1 VGKRLLLTNIAQ
13 HLGIPLTR
21 IHLARILASGN
32 RYTALSRMLSHAG
45 DRPTL
50 VWLADAELFR
60 GLGCHVVE
68 GFLDRVRG
76 MPGCVVVL
84 STRYADRVAVG
95 LRSRV
100 DDHVELAASG
110 DRGKR
115 FRLCRWFAQGS
126 LDHRVIEDVAG
137 QTLGRTA
144 AETFALLADL
154 AERRGTNFIA
164 VAIPDLVKGEVG
176 ASEKALASVFAQAR
190 LRPSVVFLDEIEAI
204 FGNRKDAGEVGKK
217 LVSQLFL
224 EIDAVPED
232 AHLVVLA
239 ATNAPELLDE
249 AILRPGRL
257 DKIIHVPRPGYE
269 GRREI
274 LQRAVG
280 HLEVEG
286 RDLLVDR
293 LAEREMSGAEIKA
306 LVRAACYS
314 AVERGSNVLTAS
326 DFDTA
331 VAATHFQAPSL

>member
-1 VGKRLLLTNIAQ
+1 MASADISDLIAGFGDTGHRLLQAISGKTRNTLPPALYTHSLLISGRTGVGKRLLLTNIAQ

-154 AERRGTNFIA
+154 AERRGSAPISDKTGVRWDDVGGLHDVIAELQEAIVWPLQRSEQFRRLGIRPPRGVLLHGPPGTGKTLLAKAAASEVQANFIA
-164 VAIPDLVKGEVG
+164 
-176 ASEKALASVFAQAR
+176 
-190 LRPSVVFLDEIEAI
+190 
-204 FGNRKDAGEVGKK
+204 
-217 LVSQLFL
+217 
-224 EIDAVPED
+224 
-232 AHLVVLA
+232 
-239 ATNAPELLDE
+239 
-249 AILRPGRL
+249 
-257 DKIIHVPRPGYE
+257 
-269 GRREI
+269 
-274 LQRAVG
+274 
-280 HLEVEG
+280 
-286 RDLLVDR
+286 
-293 LAEREMSGAEIKA
+293 
-306 LVRAACYS
+306 
-314 AVERGSNVLTAS
+314 
-326 DFDTA
+326 
-331 VAATHFQAPSL
+331 